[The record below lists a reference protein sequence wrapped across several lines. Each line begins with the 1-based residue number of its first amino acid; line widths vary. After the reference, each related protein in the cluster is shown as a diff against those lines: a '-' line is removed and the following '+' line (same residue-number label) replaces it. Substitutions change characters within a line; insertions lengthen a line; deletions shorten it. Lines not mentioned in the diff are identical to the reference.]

1 MSTSKNKWD
10 NEEKLWDSCHLNSPT
25 KAVGQ
30 LLSQQPDQSCGT
42 VAISTAR
49 PKLWDSCHLNSLT
62 KAVGQLPSQRPNQ
75 SCGTVAISTAQPKL
89 WDSCHFNILR
99 KRPKLWDSCHLK
111 GPTKAVGQLP
121 SQQPNQSCGTVAIL
135 TSWERDLNTEEGRT
149 QYMKISEKVSGPVTC
164 VKVMSAPRVILSA
177 YIQENMPQSDPFICC
192 GISCRTEKADP
203 SWKWLELVLIQ
214 SWHRVVHTSGS
225 VCPRSWPGHG
235 YFYTQG

>member
-42 VAISTAR
+42 VATSTA
-49 PKLWDSCHLNSLT
+49 W
-62 KAVGQLPSQRPNQ
+62 
-75 SCGTVAISTAQPKL
+75 
-89 WDSCHFNILR
+89 
-99 KRPKLWDSCHLK
+99 PKLWDSCHLK

-203 SWKWLELVLIQ
+203 SWKWPELVLIQ

>member
-1 MSTSKNKWD
+1 MGPSTGYIIIFHPKKSIHSTSSEQNHTYTIKQ
-10 NEEKLWDSCHLNSPT
+10 KLLDSPIMKQWERPHSYNVHF
-25 KAVGQ
+25 KKQMGQ
-30 LLSQQPDQSCGT
+30 W
-42 VAISTAR
+42 R
-49 PKLWDSCHLNSLT
+49 E
-62 KAVGQLPSQRPNQ
+62 
-75 SCGTVAISTAQPKL
+75 
-89 WDSCHFNILR
+89 
-99 KRPKLWDSCHLK
+99 
-111 GPTKAVGQLP
+111 AVGQLP

-135 TSWERDLNTEEGRT
+135 TAWERDLNTEEGRT